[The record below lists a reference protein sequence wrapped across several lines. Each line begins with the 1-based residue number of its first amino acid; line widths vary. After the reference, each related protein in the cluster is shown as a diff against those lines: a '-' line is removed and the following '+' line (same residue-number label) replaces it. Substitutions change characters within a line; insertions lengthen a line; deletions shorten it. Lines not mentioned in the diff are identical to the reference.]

1 MRQTASSLAEPRSRG
16 ERPQPGGGRFAAS
29 VLALL
34 GKDVRCELRSRHAV
48 TAMLLFALTSTVA
61 VAATIG
67 RNGLRPD
74 VAAGLLWIVIYFA
87 AMTGLSRS
95 FVREEEGGTVDTLK
109 LALPP
114 NAAYLGKLAFNL
126 ALLLAIEIA
135 VVPVFIGL
143 TNCRVGNW
151 PGLIG
156 ILVLGS
162 LGLSAAGTLAA
173 AMVAKAAVKG
183 ALYAVICFPL
193 LAPVLFAAAS
203 GGQAAMAGA
212 PPYSDL
218 RLLFYY
224 SGTVLTASLL
234 LFRYVWED

>member
-1 MRQTASSLAEPRSRG
+1 LRQTASSLAEPVTMADAT
-16 ERPQPGGGRFAAS
+16 PAFAKS

-67 RNGLRPD
+67 RTGLEPD
-74 VAAGLLWIVIYFA
+74 VAAGLLWIVIYFS
-87 AMTGLSRS
+87 AMSGLSRS
-95 FVREEEGGTVDTLK
+95 FVREEEGGTSPLLK
-109 LALPP
+109 LALSP
-114 NAAYLGKLAFNL
+114 NAVYLGKLAFNL
-126 ALLLAIEIA
+126 GLLLAIEIV
-135 VVPVFIGL
+135 VVPVFVGL
-143 TNCRVGNW
+143 TNCRIGNW

-173 AMVAKAAVKG
+173 AMVARATVKG

-193 LAPVLFAAAS
+193 LAPVLFAAVS
-203 GGQAAMAGA
+203 GSQAAIGGTIPGSNM
-212 PPYSDL
+212 
-218 RLLFYY
+218 RLLLYY
-224 SGTVLTASLL
+224 FGTVITASLL
-234 LFRYVWED
+234 LFRFVWED